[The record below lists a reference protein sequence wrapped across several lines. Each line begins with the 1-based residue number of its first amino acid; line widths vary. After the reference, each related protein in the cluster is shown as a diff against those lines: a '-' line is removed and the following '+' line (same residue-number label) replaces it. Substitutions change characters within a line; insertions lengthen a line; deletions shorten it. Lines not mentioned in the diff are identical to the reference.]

1 MATQSFDLAVLGGGP
16 GGYVAAIRASQLGLK
31 VAVIERENIGGVC
44 VNWGCIPTKALLHNA
59 EVVEGVKEGNIYGF
73 TFDNLKLDYSVA
85 QKRSREVSNRM
96 MKGGEFLMK
105 KNKIQVIKGTG
116 QLTSPTTLKVQTAN
130 GEETVEA
137 KYIIVATG
145 AKPRTLPFLPVD
157 GKRVFTYRQLL
168 EYTQTPKSMIVVGSG
183 AIGME
188 FATVFHAYGAQV
200 TVLEVLP
207 RILPNEDED
216 ISAEMAK
223 AFAKKG
229 IKTMAGVKVDGAT
242 IADDGVTINISA
254 NGQPQQLKADIVL
267 QSVGIAPLTEGIG
280 LDKAGVAVT
289 DRGFITVDDT
299 LKTNVANVYAIG
311 DLTGKLALAHVASA
325 QGIIA
330 AEAIGAQMGK
340 FSGHLNKLN
349 YDAIP
354 RCTYSH
360 PEVASMGLTEAQA
373 KDKGFSIKVSKF
385 PFQANGKAVSLNDYT
400 GFIKVIADAK
410 FGEILGVHI
419 IGPRV
424 TELLPEYVLAKNQEM
439 TAEQIMHSV
448 HAHPT
453 LTEVLGEVAEGIE
466 GLPIHI

>member
-1 MATQSFDLAVLGGGP
+1 MATQTFDLAVLGGGP

-31 VAVIERENIGGVC
+31 VAVIEQENIGGVC

-59 EVVEGVKEGNIYGF
+59 EVIENVKEGNIYGF
-73 TFDNLKLDYSVA
+73 SFDNLKLDYSVA

-105 KNKIQVIKGTG
+105 KNKIQVIYGTG
-116 QLTSPTTLKVQTAN
+116 QLTSPTTLNVQTKT

-188 FATVFHAYGAQV
+188 FATVFHAYGTQV

-216 ISAEMAK
+216 ISTEMAR
-223 AFAKKG
+223 AFSKKG

-242 IADDGVTINISA
+242 IGDDGVTINISA
-254 NGQPQQLKADIVL
+254 NGQAQSLKADIVL

-280 LDKAGVAVT
+280 LDKAGVAVNE
-289 DRGFITVDDT
+289 RGFIPVDDT

-373 KDKGFSIKVSKF
+373 KDKGFSVKVSKF

-410 FGEILGVHI
+410 FGEILGVHL